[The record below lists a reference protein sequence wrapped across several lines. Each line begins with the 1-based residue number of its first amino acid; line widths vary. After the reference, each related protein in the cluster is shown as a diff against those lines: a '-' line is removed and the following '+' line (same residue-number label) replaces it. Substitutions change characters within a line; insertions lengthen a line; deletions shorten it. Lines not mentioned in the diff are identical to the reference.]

1 MPVELLVRQSIIG
14 KLASSLG
21 RREEGPNVE
30 LAQRIVKM
38 EDKAAVKELV
48 ENLSNGK
55 SAVQADCVKVLY
67 EIGDRKPKLISGFAR
82 QFLDLLGSKNN
93 RLVWGA
99 MTALDSI
106 TLEKPTTIV
115 DSLPKITEIANK
127 GSVITRDHA
136 VSILTKLASVR
147 KYEAKA
153 VPLLIEQ
160 LENCPG
166 NQLPMY
172 AEGLPP
178 IVNDANRG
186 VFIKTLGSR
195 LGGIEKESKRKRVE
209 KVMKQISRPD
219 S

>member
-1 MPVELLVRQSIIG
+1 MVPSSVIG
-14 KLASSLG
+14 MLASSLG
-21 RREEGPNVE
+21 RRDEGPNVE
-30 LAQRIVKM
+30 LAKHIVKM
-38 EDKAAVKELV
+38 EDKSAIKELV
-48 ENLSNGK
+48 ENLSDNR
-55 SAVQADCVKVLY
+55 SEVQADCIKVLY
-67 EIGDRKPKLISGFAR
+67 EIGDMKPVLISGFVK
-82 QFLDLLGSKNN
+82 QFLALLGSKKN

-106 TLEKPTTIV
+106 TLEEPAAII
-115 DSLPKITEIANK
+115 DSLPRITEIANS

-136 VSILTKLASVR
+136 VSILTKLASTK

-153 VPLLIEQ
+153 VPLLAEQ

-178 IVNDANRG
+178 IANDGNRG
-186 VFIKTLGSR
+186 IFMKTLGSR
-195 LGGIEKESKRKRVE
+195 VGGIERESKRKRVE
-209 KVMKQISRPD
+209 KVMKLISQRN

>member
-1 MPVELLVRQSIIG
+1 
-14 KLASSLG
+14 
-21 RREEGPNVE
+21 
-30 LAQRIVKM
+30 M
-38 EDKAAVKELV
+38 EDNGAIKELV
-48 ENLSNGK
+48 ENLSNNK
-55 SAVQADCVKVLY
+55 SDVQADCIKVLY
-67 EIGDRKPKLISGFAR
+67 EIGDKKPRLISGFVR
-82 QFLDLLGSKNN
+82 QFLALLGSKNN

-106 TLEKPTTIV
+106 TLEKPAAIG
-115 DSLPKITEIANK
+115 DNLAMIAEIANT

-136 VSILTKLASVR
+136 VSILTKVASLR

-153 VPLLIEQ
+153 LPLLIEQ

-178 IVNDANRG
+178 IVNDGNRG
-186 VFIKTLGSR
+186 VFMKTLGSR
-195 LGGIEKESKRKRVE
+195 LGSLEKESKRKRVE
-209 KVMKQISRPD
+209 KVMKQLSQRN

>member
-1 MPVELLVRQSIIG
+1 M
-14 KLASSLG
+14 LASSLG
-21 RREEGPNVE
+21 RRDEGPNVE
-30 LAQRIVKM
+30 LAQRIAKT
-38 EDKAAVKELV
+38 EDKRAIKELV
-48 ENLSNGK
+48 ENLSNNK
-55 SAVQADCVKVLY
+55 SDVQADCIKVLY
-67 EIGDRKPKLISGFAR
+67 EIGDKKPKLISGFAR
-82 QFLDLLGSKNN
+82 QFLTLLGSKNN

-106 TLEKPTTIV
+106 TLEEPTAIA
-115 DSLPKITEIANK
+115 DNLAKITEIANK

-136 VSILTKLASVR
+136 VSILTELVSIK
-147 KYEAKA
+147 KYEAK
-153 VPLLIEQ
+153 VIPLLIEQ

-178 IVNDANRG
+178 IVNDGNRG
-186 VFIKTLGSR
+186 VFIKVLGSR

-209 KVMKQISRPD
+209 KVMKMISQRN

>member
-1 MPVELLVRQSIIG
+1 M
-14 KLASSLG
+14 LASSLG
-21 RREEGPNVE
+21 RRDEGPNVE
-30 LAQRIVKM
+30 LAQHIAKT
-38 EDKAAVKELV
+38 EDKSAIKELV
-48 ENLSNGK
+48 ENLSNDK
-55 SAVQADCVKVLY
+55 SDVQADCIKVLY
-67 EIGDRKPKLISGFAR
+67 EIGDKKPRLVSVFAR
-82 QFLDLLGSKNN
+82 QFLALLGSKNN

-106 TLEKPTTIV
+106 TLEEPAAIA
-115 DSLPKITEIANK
+115 DNLAKITEIANK

-136 VSILTKLASVR
+136 VSIFTKLASIR

-160 LENCPG
+160 LEICPD

-178 IVNDANRG
+178 IVNDGTRS
-186 VFIKTLGSR
+186 VFIKVLGSR
-195 LGGIEKESKRKRVE
+195 LGSLEKESKRKRVE
-209 KVMKQISRPD
+209 KVMKMISVRK

>member
-1 MPVELLVRQSIIG
+1 
-14 KLASSLG
+14 
-21 RREEGPNVE
+21 
-30 LAQRIVKM
+30 
-38 EDKAAVKELV
+38 
-48 ENLSNGK
+48 
-55 SAVQADCVKVLY
+55 
-67 EIGDRKPKLISGFAR
+67 
-82 QFLDLLGSKNN
+82 
-93 RLVWGA
+93 
-99 MTALDSI
+99 MTALDSVA
-106 TLEKPTTIV
+106 LDEPAAIV
-115 DSLPKITEIANK
+115 DNLARITEIADS

-136 VSILTKLASVR
+136 VSILTKLASIR

-153 VPLLIEQ
+153 VPLLIKQ

-178 IVNDANRG
+178 IVNDGNKE

-209 KVMKQISRPD
+209 KVMKLISQQN

>member
-1 MPVELLVRQSIIG
+1 M
-14 KLASSLG
+14 LASSLG
-21 RREEGPNVE
+21 RRDEGPNVE
-30 LAQRIVKM
+30 LALRIAKT
-38 EDKAAVKELV
+38 EDKSAIKELV
-48 ENLSNGK
+48 ENLSNK
-55 SAVQADCVKVLY
+55 NEDVQSDCIKVLY
-67 EIGDRKPKLISGFAR
+67 EIGDKKPKLISGFVR
-82 QFLDLLGSKNN
+82 HFLALLGSKNN

-106 TLEKPTTIV
+106 TLEEPAAIV
-115 DSLPKITEIANK
+115 DNLVKLNEIANK

-136 VSILTKLASVR
+136 VSILTKLASIR

-160 LENCPG
+160 LENSPG

-178 IVNDANRG
+178 IVNDGNRG
-186 VFIKTLGSR
+186 VFMKTLGSR
-195 LGGIEKESKRKRVE
+195 LGSLEKESKRKRVE
-209 KVMKQISRPD
+209 KVIKLISHRD

>member
-1 MPVELLVRQSIIG
+1 M
-14 KLASSLG
+14 LASSLG
-21 RREEGPNVE
+21 RRDEGPNVE
-30 LAQRIVKM
+30 LAQRIAKTG
-38 EDKAAVKELV
+38 DKNAVKELV
-48 ENLSNGK
+48 ENLSNK
-55 SAVQADCVKVLY
+55 NADVQSDCIKVLY
-67 EIGDRKPKLISGFAR
+67 EIGGRKPELISGFVR
-82 QFLDLLGSKNN
+82 QFLALLGSKNN

-106 TLEKPTTIV
+106 ALEEPAAIV
-115 DSLPKITEIANK
+115 DNLPRITEIADS

-153 VPLLIEQ
+153 VPLLVEQ
-160 LENCPG
+160 LESCPG

-178 IVNDANRG
+178 IVNDGNRG
-186 VFIKTLGSR
+186 TFIKTLNSR
-195 LGGIEKESKRKRVE
+195 LGGMEKESKRKRVE
-209 KVMKQISRPD
+209 KVIKQLSQRK